1 MGDATWRGPEI
12 TSKTRTVKKSG
23 AYSEN
28 VFVNQSRAFLVSL
41 IFAGVAM
48 LLVYFYISEKEAAI
62 KAEFGTD
69 VAVVVAARDI
79 NEFEQIQANMV
90 TTQVVPKKFAQPGSN
105 SDPGVFLTSGSV
117 AAAPI
122 RKGEQILLT
131 KVLLKGA
138 ETGLS
143 TQVGVTKRAL
153 SVPVNEVTGVTK
165 LLKPGDRVD
174 IVSNVPYQ
182 NKTGGQESE
191 VKTILQDI
199 NVLAVGEVIQNQ
211 IPSVFEE
218 DPLTATKRAVNLRGS
233 RAFNTVT
240 IEVSPLEAQSLIFV
254 IQSGAELFL
263 TLRNPID
270 RQVSSI
276 PTTTVDEVLGENSRK
291 ARGGARSLAAESPV
305 RLPASIPAA
314 RPATPPPNPW
324 SQGGGA
330 FVK

>member
-1 MGDATWRGPEI
+1 
-12 TSKTRTVKKSG
+12 
-23 AYSEN
+23 
-28 VFVNQSRAFLVSL
+28 
-41 IFAGVAM
+41 M

-79 NEFEQIQANMV
+79 NEFEQLQANML

-105 SDPGVFLTSGSV
+105 SDPSVFLTSGSV

-153 SVPVNEVTGVTK
+153 SIPVNEVTGVTK

-182 NKTGGQESE
+182 NPTGGQDSE
-191 VKTILQDI
+191 VKTVLQDI

-218 DPLTATKRAVNLRGS
+218 DPLTSTKRAVNLRGS

-240 IEVSPLEAQSLIFV
+240 VEVTPIEAQSLIFV

-270 RQVSSI
+270 RYVASI
-276 PTTTVDEVLGENSRK
+276 PTTTVDEVLGENSKKSR
-291 ARGGARSLAAESPV
+291 RSRPSLVVEQSP
-305 RLPASIPAA
+305 RTPASTS
-314 RPATPPPNPW
+314 RPITPPPNPW